1 MLAERHDKGQ
11 LKTESTRVL
20 YVLQSNKYLKPNIR
34 LIFQS
39 LVINF
44 GQNVQKSAQ
53 FLNKKGKKD
62 KGWKG
67 VYRNIRKKQIAI
79 EIKRKSYLAEQFRQI
94 KRSLAEQFR
103 QIKCS
108 LAEPQY
114 VVEARAKMSLA
125 IMSKILASGCT
136 NWYYESLKNQ
146 L

>member
-1 MLAERHDKGQ
+1 MYGVWIKLVEQLNKQLNFVHLNPLVADLGPAQPQLVFFSFFKRQFRQIKRSLAE
-11 LKTESTRVL
+11 
-20 YVLQSNKYLKPNIR
+20 
-34 LIFQS
+34 
-39 LVINF
+39 
-44 GQNVQKSAQ
+44 Q
-53 FLNKKGKKD
+53 F
-62 KGWKG
+62 
-67 VYRNIRKKQIAI
+67 RQI
-79 EIKRKSYLAEQFRQI
+79 KCSLAEQFRQI
-94 KRSLAEQFR
+94 KRNLAEQFR

>member
-1 MLAERHDKGQ
+1 MYGVWIKLVEQLNKQLNFVHLNPLVADLGPAQPQLVFFSFFKRQFRQIKRSLAE
-11 LKTESTRVL
+11 
-20 YVLQSNKYLKPNIR
+20 
-34 LIFQS
+34 
-39 LVINF
+39 
-44 GQNVQKSAQ
+44 Q
-53 FLNKKGKKD
+53 F
-62 KGWKG
+62 
-67 VYRNIRKKQIAI
+67 RQRKH
-79 EIKRKSYLAEQFRQI
+79 SLAEQFRQI

>member
-103 QIKCS
+103 QIKRS
-108 LAEPQY
+108 LAEQF
-114 VVEARAKMSLA
+114 RQIKHSLA
-125 IMSKILASGCT
+125 D
-136 NWYYESLKNQ
+136 Q
-146 L
+146 FR